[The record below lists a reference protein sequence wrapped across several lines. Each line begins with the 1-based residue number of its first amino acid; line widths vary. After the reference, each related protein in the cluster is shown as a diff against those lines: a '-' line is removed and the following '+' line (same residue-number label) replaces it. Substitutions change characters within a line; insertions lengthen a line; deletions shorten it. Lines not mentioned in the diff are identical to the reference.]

1 VIPINTARFARVPL
15 AAALLGLCSFVSPAS
30 AQKIKIDFDHE
41 ADFSHIRTYEWRT
54 HPIFEKQ
61 PELREL
67 YATGIQLVLQAG
79 NAEFPKRGLHPAD
92 SSPDVF
98 VSFFLHA
105 KDAEKITTTID
116 SGPWWGG
123 YGWYA
128 PPVWTTTSIEY
139 YKEGMMVLDIID
151 ARTSKLLWRA
161 YCGDQIED
169 MTERHKNI
177 NKAVRKALDR
187 FPPKR

>member
-1 VIPINTARFARVPL
+1 VAVL
-15 AAALLGLCSFVSPAS
+15 LVAAPAFG
-30 AQKIKIDFDHE
+30 QKIKIDFDSE
-41 ADFSHIRTYEWRT
+41 ADFSHIRTYEWRI

-61 PELREL
+61 PELRQL

-79 NAEFPKRGLHPAD
+79 NTELPKRGLHPAD

-98 VSFFLHA
+98 ITFFLHA
-105 KDAEKITTTID
+105 KDAEKTVTTID
-116 SGPWWGG
+116 SGPFWAG

-161 YCGDQIED
+161 YCGDEIDD
-169 MTERHKNI
+169 MSNRHKNI